1 MYERDVS
8 TEFLSSIST
17 KGRSEKIRALYS
29 RVTGLD
35 EKDFADIPE
44 QVLVN
49 FLSGPDYEPLLKRV
63 LALSEH
69 STV

>member
-17 KGRSEKIRALYS
+17 KGRSERIKALYS
-29 RVTGLD
+29 RVTGLE

-44 QVLVN
+44 QVLVK
-49 FLSGPDYEPLLKRV
+49 FLSEPDYEPLLKRV
-63 LALSEH
+63 LALSEA